1 VTKLDAAVP
10 SRRSLPRD
18 ALVLAA
24 AMAVAN
30 ATNYGFSLVM
40 AFLLGPPAHGAP
52 GALLALLAAGVP
64 MALP

>member
-24 AMAVAN
+24 AMAVTN
-30 ATNYGFSLVM
+30 ATNYGFGLVV
-40 AFLLGPPAHGAP
+40 ACLLGPPAYGAL

-64 MALP
+64 VAVP